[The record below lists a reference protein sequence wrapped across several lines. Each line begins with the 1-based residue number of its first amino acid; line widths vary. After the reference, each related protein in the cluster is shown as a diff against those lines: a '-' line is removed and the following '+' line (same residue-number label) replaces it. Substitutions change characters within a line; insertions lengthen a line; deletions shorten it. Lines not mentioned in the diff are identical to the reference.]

1 MGAALLLVAF
11 ELEYPAADAGEDAV
25 AVAAAAAI
33 FAAAPAAAAVQLA
46 SVIASSDA
54 GEYTVADRK
63 LAVASETTAVVA
75 ETGPAR
81 FAFGRPILQAVD
93 PAIDTSSDYSI
104 AD

>member
-11 ELEYPAADAGEDAV
+11 ELEYPAADAGEDV
-25 AVAAAAAI
+25 VAAAAAI
-33 FAAAPAAAAVQLA
+33 FAAATAAAAVQLA
-46 SVIASSDA
+46 SVIVCSDA
-54 GEYTVADRK
+54 GENTVANRK

-81 FAFGRPILQAVD
+81 FASGRPILKAVD